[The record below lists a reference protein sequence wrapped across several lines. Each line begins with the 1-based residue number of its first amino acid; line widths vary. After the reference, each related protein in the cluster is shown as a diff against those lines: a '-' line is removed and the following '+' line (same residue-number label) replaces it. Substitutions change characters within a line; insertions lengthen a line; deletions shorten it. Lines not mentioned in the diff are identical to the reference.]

1 MAKVMLPVLL
11 LLSAFLLV
19 STIPGGISPVQDVKN
34 NKEVQDLGRFC
45 VEEFNR
51 QLLQHSN
58 GGGERLV
65 FSEVVDALEQVVAG
79 VKYYLK
85 IAAWSM
91 ENREMAI
98 YDAQVNERRNLLE
111 TPKTL
116 KEVLHTQSN
125 ENAKIENGESS
136 DEVSKDVDWKLIRAV

>member
-1 MAKVMLPVLL
+1 MTFLIDIFTNTYKEIIIQTDTTQFTMAKVMLPLLLL

-98 YDAQVNERRNLLE
+98 YDAQVVSAPWKYETGLL
-111 TPKTL
+111 L
-116 KEVLHTQSN
+116 SFQRSV
-125 ENAKIENGESS
+125 A
-136 DEVSKDVDWKLIRAV
+136 

>member
-98 YDAQVNERRNLLE
+98 YDAQVVSAPWKYETGLLLSFQ
-111 TPKTL
+111 PS
-116 KEVLHTQSN
+116 V
-125 ENAKIENGESS
+125 A
-136 DEVSKDVDWKLIRAV
+136 